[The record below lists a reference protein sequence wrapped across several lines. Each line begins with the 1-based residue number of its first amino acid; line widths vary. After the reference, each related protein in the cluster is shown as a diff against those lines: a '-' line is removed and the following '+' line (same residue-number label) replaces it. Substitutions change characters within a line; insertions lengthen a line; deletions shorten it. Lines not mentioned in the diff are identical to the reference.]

1 MGVMIDG
8 ESGKTCFARYV
19 NSLQSIQIL
28 TKHCLL
34 KQVDF
39 HCDFIII
46 IIIISREDN
55 TPKLAT
61 TSSMSRYLQDA
72 LENYHRQNLLDGG

>member
-1 MGVMIDG
+1 MIDG
-8 ESGKTCFARYV
+8 ESGKICFARYV

-46 IIIISREDN
+46 IISREDN

-61 TSSMSRYLQDA
+61 TSSISSYLQEA
-72 LENYHRQNLLDGG
+72 LENSHRQNLLEGG